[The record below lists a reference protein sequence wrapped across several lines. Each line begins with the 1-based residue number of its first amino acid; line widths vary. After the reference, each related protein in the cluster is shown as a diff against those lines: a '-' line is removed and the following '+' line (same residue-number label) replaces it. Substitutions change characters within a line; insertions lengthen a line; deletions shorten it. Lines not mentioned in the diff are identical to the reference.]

1 MKILNFIL
9 GILCAF
15 AIMITG
21 LITSVEA
28 VAYWTPGYYEK
39 EYTKYGVADDV
50 QMEMDDL
57 IYVTE
62 EMMAY
67 LRGRRP
73 DLHVPATIDGQNR
86 EFFNERE
93 IAHMEDVR
101 GLFLDAL
108 TLRKICIG
116 IIIGTI
122 LILVLLKADLK
133 KLLPKAILAGSSLF
147 FLILAALSLIISTDF
162 TKYFIMFHHI
172 FFNNDLWILN
182 PETDLL
188 INIVPEP
195 FFMDTAFRI
204 GMTFAGFVIL
214 VFTICFLLIRRQK
227 PTNK

>member
-1 MKILNFIL
+1 
-9 GILCAF
+9 
-15 AIMITG
+15 
-21 LITSVEA
+21 
-28 VAYWTPGYYEK
+28 
-39 EYTKYGVADDV
+39 
-50 QMEMDDL
+50 
-57 IYVTE
+57 
-62 EMMAY
+62 MAY